1 MKSSSSWPDRLW
13 FWNPTKKRDTNVT
26 VRLVGSDDADKQPVN
41 VKVTTHKRKKLDK
54 EISDDISFLSR
65 PWNWIQTSFYDTTR
79 VQRRRPFGIDPWPPL
94 LKIKVYDVAFHHHRW
109 SFTTYHA
116 NRTTCTFDEIV
127 GNDYSRLRVPCLN
140 IWYFIGRVGNDQLS
154 TCVSDECSDLNV
166 WLSEIK
172 KYFVI
177 DKNERSEEENKT
189 SNERKNSWER
199 RSARGKGQQKIAQ
212 KVNFYLWK
220 CFGWVMCDW

>member
-1 MKSSSSWPDRLW
+1 MMQINSRWTWRLQHTKEKSLIRKFPMTFRFFRGRETGFRQVSMIQQGCNGVGHLVLIHDRRSSRSKFTMLL
-13 FWNPTKKRDTNVT
+13 F
-26 VRLVGSDDADKQPVN
+26 
-41 VKVTTHKRKKLDK
+41 
-54 EISDDISFLSR
+54 II
-65 PWNWIQTSFYDTTR
+65 
-79 VQRRRPFGIDPWPPL
+79 IDEVSQL
-94 LKIKVYDVAFHHHRW
+94 IMQIA
-109 SFTTYHA
+109 
-116 NRTTCTFDEIV
+116 
-127 GNDYSRLRVPCLN
+127 LRVLLTKLSAMITHVFEAHVW

-199 RSARGKGQQKIAQ
+199 RSARGKGKEKIVQ
-212 KVNFYLWK
+212 KVNFYFWR
-220 CFGWVMCDW
+220 CFGWVMCVW

>member
-1 MKSSSSWPDRLW
+1 MMQINSRWTWRLQHTKEKSLIRKFPMTFRFFRGRETGFRQASMIQQGC
-13 FWNPTKKRDTNVT
+13 NG
-26 VRLVGSDDADKQPVN
+26 VG
-41 VKVTTHKRKKLDK
+41 HL
-54 EISDDISFLSR
+54 
-65 PWNWIQTSFYDTTR
+65 
-79 VQRRRPFGIDPWPPL
+79 IDPWPPL

-109 SFTTYHA
+109 SFATYHA

-127 GNDYSRLRVPCLN
+127 DNDYSRLRGPCLN

-199 RSARGKGQQKIAQ
+199 RSARGKGKEKIVQ

-220 CFGWVMCDW
+220 CFGWVMCVW